1 MSRRLNI
8 LFSGMI
14 AADPHQ
20 GGATW
25 AVLQYLLG
33 FRRLGHD
40 VYFIEPVPANALRP
54 AGVSL
59 GESENAKYF
68 RRVAEQFDLSG
79 RAGLFIP
86 GTFQTV
92 GMPYDDM
99 MAAGARADVILN
111 VSGMLDDV
119 QITRLIPRRVYLD
132 LDPAFVQL
140 WHATQGVDMRLDGH
154 THFVTVGLNIGRRGC
169 DVPTCRREW
178 IHTLPPVVLEHWT
191 AGGKTRYDG
200 LTAVA
205 NWRGYGSIEYGGIHF
220 GQKAHSLRKLIE
232 LPKMAHERF
241 TIALNIHPDE
251 TRDLEAL
258 DRNGWE
264 LLDPVEVA
272 GDPDRYRDFVR
283 SSKAEFGVAKSGY
296 VNSRCGWF
304 SDRSACYLAS
314 GRPVVAQDTGW
325 SEHLPTGVGL
335 FAFSSTEDVVAAVD
349 EINGDYARHSTA
361 AARIAR
367 ECFGSDVVLPRLLET
382 VGEG

>member
-1 MSRRLNI
+1 
-8 LFSGMI
+8 MI

-40 VYFIEPVPANALRP
+40 VYFIEPVPPKALRP
-54 AGVSL
+54 TGVPL
-59 GESENAKYF
+59 EESENAAYF
-68 RRVAEQFDLSG
+68 RRVVEQFDLSG
-79 RAGLFIP
+79 RAGLFVP
-86 GTFQTV
+86 RTLQTV

-99 MAAGARADVILN
+99 MAAGARADVLLN
-111 VSGMLDDV
+111 VSGMLDDLL
-119 QITRLIPRRVYLD
+119 ITHLIRRRVYVD

-154 THFVTVGLNIGRRGC
+154 THLVTVGLNVGRRGC
-169 DVPTCRREW
+169 GVPTCGREW
-178 IHTLPPVVLEHWT
+178 IHTLPPVVLEHWPS
-191 AGGKTRYDG
+191 GGKPRCNG
-200 LTAVA
+200 LTTVA
-205 NWRGYGSIEYGGIHF
+205 NWRGYGSIEHKGVHY

-232 LPKMAHERF
+232 LPKMTRERF
-241 TIALNIHPDE
+241 TIALNVHKDE

-258 DRNGWE
+258 ARNAWD
-264 LLDPVEVA
+264 LRDPAEVA
-272 GDPDRYRDFVR
+272 GDPDRYRDFIG
-283 SSKAEFGVAKSGY
+283 SSKAEFGLAKSGY

-335 FAFSSTEDVVAAVD
+335 FAFNTAEDVIAAVD
-349 EINGDYARHSTA
+349 EINSDYARHSSA
-361 AARIAR
+361 AAQIAR
-367 ECFGSDVVLPRLLET
+367 EYFDSDVVLPRLLEA
-382 VGEG
+382 VGVG